1 MYIDNTYFS
10 GELSIP
16 NSQSYPNSNLDG
28 NKVSLSQFI
37 GEYEVELMT
46 YALGYDL
53 YSEFVLAFDSEGKL
67 KQAAEQRW
75 KDFVNGKEYEIDG
88 KKFKWKGLRYI
99 EGVIKKSLIADYV
112 YCKYLENYQVSF
124 GGVGTQ
130 TENAKNAT
138 KVSPIPRIVN
148 TWNGFLSKYQGEQG
162 GNYPKVVSTTY
173 GSTVGVDWMMQR
185 YAGTVSM
192 YQYLADHEVDF
203 PNLEMG
209 LFKAMNTF
217 GL

>member
-1 MYIDNTYFS
+1 MYIDNTYFI
-10 GELSIP
+10 GELNIP

-37 GEYEVELMT
+37 DEYEVELMT

-53 YSEFVLAFDSEGKL
+53 YSEFADSFENNGDL
-67 KQAAEQRW
+67 KAGADQKW
-75 KDFVNGKEYEIDG
+75 VDFVNGKEYTLDG
-88 KKFKWKGLRYI
+88 KKYKWKGLRYT
-99 EGVIKKSLIADYV
+99 EGSVKKSLIADYI

-138 KVSPIPRIVN
+138 KVSPIPRITN
-148 TWNGFLSKYQGEQG
+148 IWNGFIVKYQGEQG
-162 GNYPKVVSTTY
+162 GGYPKMVSTTY
-173 GSTVGVDWMMQR
+173 GSSVGLDWMQR
-185 YAGTVSM
+185 RYSGYVSM
-192 YQYLADHEVDF
+192 YQYLLDNEDDF
-203 PNLEMG
+203 PNLEMS
-209 LFKAMNTF
+209 LFESKNSF